1 MQRNAELHASE
12 DKARREKVETK
23 NQAESMC
30 FGLEKQLKEYADK
43 LRPEDKEAV
52 ETQIKAVREAISSD
66 DTDKIKSALADLER
80 VTHAMSSA
88 LYQNAQQNAAGAAGA
103 AGAAPGA
110 GASGKD
116 DDAVDAEFEVKE

>member
-1 MQRNAELHASE
+1 MQRDAELHASE

-52 ETQIKAVREAISSD
+52 ETQIKAVREAINSD
-66 DTDKIKSALADLER
+66 DTAKIKSALSDLER

-88 LYQNAQQNAAGAAGA
+88 LYQNAQQAASGA

-110 GASGKD
+110 ENSGKD